1 MVHRILGLFIIAV
14 SLAAGWMMLE
24 FDRFVQTPLQLP
36 PEGVNYLIDPGSSI
50 TSLAADLEQKGYI
63 ENPLFL
69 RLLARWNQQAH
80 RIKAGEY
87 FIAATTTPEQ
97 LLELLVSGRV
107 VSHSLTIVEGW
118 NFSQML
124 DVVQAN
130 EVLTDT
136 LQGLSHQEIMQRLGY
151 PGEHPEGRFLPT
163 TYHFPRGTTD
173 LKFLQRAYLAMQKLL
188 EKKWTE
194 RDAGLPLNTPYEAL
208 ILASIVEK
216 ETGLASERPAIA
228 GVFIRRLR
236 AGMLLQ
242 TDPTIIYGLGDEYDG
257 DIRRRDLLRDTPYN
271 TYLHGG
277 LTPTPIALP
286 GEAALD
292 AVMHPQ
298 PGTSLYFV
306 ARGDGSHQF
315 SDTLAEHN
323 LAVRKYQLK
332 R

>member
-14 SLAAGWMMLE
+14 SLAAGWMMME

-36 PEGVNYLIDPGSSI
+36 PEGVNYLLDPGSSI

-87 FIAATTTPEQ
+87 FIAAKTTPEQ

-118 NFSQML
+118 NFNQML

-130 EVLTDT
+130 EVLTGT

-188 EKKWTE
+188 EKKWAE

-236 AGMLLQ
+236 EGMLLQ

-298 PGTSLYFV
+298 SGTSLYFV